1 MKEAEGGE
9 AQPTSGEAGT
19 SPAGAKLLSPGL
31 KAALLAIGLL
41 LVVSCPLWAP
51 LLMRRMAF
59 FRVRRVEI
67 IGARYVA
74 ARDILARLH
83 VDTLASVWDPTAP
96 LANRVASQT
105 GILRADVQRK
115 LPGTLVIEIVER
127 IPVALVPA
135 STGFRVYDERGVALP
150 IDPARVTVDAPVLV
164 ERDTALLRLLGTIRA
179 ARPTLYARVSE
190 VRRVGKNELIL
201 QLKTLPVRAMMNV
214 TLDRLSD
221 IDPVE
226 ADLSRKQ
233 LRVAELDLRYR
244 DQVIAR
250 LQ

>member
-1 MKEAEGGE
+1 V
-9 AQPTSGEAGT
+9 
-19 SPAGAKLLSPGL
+19 LSPGL
-31 KAALLAIGLL
+31 KAAFLGIALL
-41 LVVSCPLWAP
+41 LVVVSPLWAP

-67 IGARYVA
+67 LGARYVA
-74 ARDILARLH
+74 ASDILARLH
-83 VDTLASVWDPTAP
+83 VDTLASVWDPTGP
-96 LANRVASQT
+96 LAERVARHSE
-105 GILRADVQRK
+105 ILHVDVRRK
-115 LPGTLVIEIVER
+115 LPGTLVIDVVER

-135 STGFRVYDERGVALP
+135 SRGFRVYDERGVALP
-150 IDPARVTVDAPVLV
+150 IDPARVPVDAPVLV
-164 ERDTALLRLLGTIRA
+164 ERDTALLRLLGAMRA